1 MMPALIDR
9 IEPVARA
16 TSGIPGLDPLV
27 GGGWPLHRTILLCG
41 DIGTGKTT
49 LGVQFL
55 MAGVAAGQAGVLVCV
70 DEKPQHVLADAGRLG
85 WDVEGAI
92 ARRLL
97 TVLDASPFFTAL
109 RGRGAV
115 DARHVAGDLA
125 QQVRRTAATRLV
137 IDGAA
142 SLAPDRAVADFMR
155 SLVTSLED
163 NLGCTTIVTAR
174 TSNGA
179 HTLVAGT
186 SLEEL
191 TSGVVEL
198 RIGPADSGGGRSMV
212 VRKMRGGPAALG
224 PHAFDIVDGRGLVL
238 RPER

>member
-1 MMPALIDR
+1 M
-9 IEPVARA
+9 
-16 TSGIPGLDPLV
+16 PGLDSLV
-27 GGGWPLHRTILLCG
+27 GGGWPLHRTILVCG

-55 MAGVAAGQAGVLVCV
+55 MAGVAAGQGGVLVCV
-70 DEKPQHVLADAGRLG
+70 DEKPQHVLGDAARLG
-85 WDVEGAI
+85 WDVDGAI

-97 TVLDASPFFTAL
+97 TVLDASPFFTAF
-109 RGRGAV
+109 RGRDGV
-115 DARHVAGDLA
+115 DARHVAADLA

-142 SLAPDRAVADFMR
+142 SLAPDRAAADFMR
-155 SLVTSLED
+155 SLVTSLDD
-163 NLGCTTIVTAR
+163 NLGCTTLVTAR

-191 TSGVVEL
+191 TSGVIEL
-198 RIGPADSGGGRSMV
+198 RVGSTNGSTGRSLV

-238 RPER
+238 RPAG